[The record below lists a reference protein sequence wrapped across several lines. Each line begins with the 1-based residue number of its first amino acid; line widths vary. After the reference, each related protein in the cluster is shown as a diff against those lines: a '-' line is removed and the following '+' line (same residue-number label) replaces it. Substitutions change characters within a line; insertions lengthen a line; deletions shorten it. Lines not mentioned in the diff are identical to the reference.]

1 MMPTFLKNP
10 TKNLAV
16 EPLSNISLNHKNCQ
30 RCGGFMITDRCLD
43 VASDTG
49 EVGIAVR
56 RCIQCGD
63 VIDPTIIRNR
73 RLPAGD
79 RHEGPKRRNYP
90 HHILLKSVIE
100 QDKLN
105 QSPTTQTNEVPQ

>member
-1 MMPTFLKNP
+1 MMTTFPKNT
-10 TKNLAV
+10 TKSLAV
-16 EPLSNISLNHKNCQ
+16 EPLSNLSLNQKNCQ

-43 VASDTG
+43 VVSDTG

-90 HHILLKSVIE
+90 NHIFLKALVE
-100 QDKLN
+100 QDKEN
-105 QSPTTQTNEVPQ
+105 QSPTTQTNEVSQ